1 MKQHFLW
8 PTTRR
13 RRWLLVCVLLIGMAL
28 RLWLWWRSPLH
39 QPANDE
45 TEYVAV
51 ARDLLAGRGWQ
62 FYETYHWLRAPLYP
76 LWLAGS
82 LWLFDDLR
90 LASLPNIAL
99 SSATVYLFYLLGR
112 EVGLSGRDGAPDQIA
127 VAERVGLL
135 SAGSAALLF
144 TLATFASLW
153 MAETLFTALFAG
165 ALLLLLRCADRPRLW
180 LAGAAGSLLGLAILT
195 RSSPL
200 PLVPLA
206 ALWLAWNG
214 YRRSAADIKSKAL
227 RSSVLYGVVFA
238 LCCGL
243 TIAPWTLRN
252 YLAYGEPIA
261 VETGLSYNLWAFNEP
276 REDDETIFK
285 TLETIP
291 NPANRADYATSKGLA
306 RLREDPAIV
315 LRKLWPNWNAIWMI
329 KPIEDRFL
337 LPTYYQDVPLGVFAL
352 ALLLDDALYVGLALL
367 GLWGLVCAPLDRRKL
382 LLGGWLLAL
391 IGVVLLTHGEGRYRQ
406 FIFPVLLP
414 YAAWQIVALRRQT
427 RELLG
432 VKQIAALLAIVG
444 ALWTAI
450 VVYYPQEW
458 ALRNLRRGWA
468 VLQAER
474 ALRSGDPTNAISYYQ
489 WAQTL
494 DPTSPDVWLALAAV
508 YRQLEQP
515 QQALAA
521 LDNAFTLTP
530 SYVTVNLRR
539 GDTLRHMGRAEDA
552 REAFKGFYN
561 DEQQMVDWAWTDLE
575 SPPPATIEV
584 GDGLDFGFISGMYPA
599 ESQQGRQVR
608 WTNGRAALKLAGSAT
623 GAQIRLTLAAP
634 WPKGEQVP
642 LRVCVNASCTELVLD
657 TAWREY
663 RLTTPP
669 APEYRVTLGSPTFSP
684 QQLDRQARD
693 RRDLGVLIDQATV
706 EPFAP

>member
-1 MKQHFLW
+1 MKYRLLW
-8 PTTRR
+8 PTTRKH
-13 RRWLLVCVLLIGMAL
+13 RWLLFSVLLIGAAL

-39 QPANDE
+39 QAANDE
-45 TEYVAV
+45 TEYIAV
-51 ARDLLAGRGWQ
+51 ARDLIAGRGWQ

-99 SSATVYLFYLLGR
+99 SSATIYLFYLLGR
-112 EVGLSGRDGAPDQIA
+112 EVGLSRREPTPVE

-135 SAGSAALLF
+135 SAGSAALLL

-180 LAGAAGSLLGLAILT
+180 LAGGAGMLLGLAILT

-200 PLVPLA
+200 PMVPLA
-206 ALWLAWNG
+206 ALWLASNVYQG
-214 YRRSAADIKSKAL
+214 RRVERSPKAHAL
-227 RSSVLYGVVFA
+227 QSGLVYGVVFA

-243 TIAPWTLRN
+243 TIAPWTIRN
-252 YLAYGEPIA
+252 YLAYSEPIL

-276 REDDETIFK
+276 REDDQTIFK
-285 TLETIP
+285 TLEAIR
-291 NPANRADYATSKGLA
+291 NPAERADYATSKGLA
-306 RLREDPAIV
+306 RLREDPAIL
-315 LRKLWPNWNAIWMI
+315 LRKLRPNWEALWTI

-337 LPTYYQDVPLGVFAL
+337 LPTYYQDVSLGVFAL
-352 ALLLDDALYVGLALL
+352 ALLLDDALYVGLVLL

-382 LLGGWLLAL
+382 LLGGWVLSL
-391 IGVVLLTHGEGRYRQ
+391 IAVVLLTHGEGRYRH

-414 YAAWQIVALRRQT
+414 YAGWQMVALRRQA
-427 RELLG
+427 RQALG
-432 VKQIAALLAIVG
+432 IKRLAALLAIVA
-444 ALWTAI
+444 ALWISI
-450 VVYYPQEW
+450 VVYYPGEW

-474 ALRSGDPTNAISYYQ
+474 ALQRGDPDAAISYYQ
-489 WAQTL
+489 LAQTL
-494 DPTSPDVWLALAAV
+494 DPTSPDVWLALAQV
-508 YRQLEQP
+508 YRQLDQP
-515 QQALAA
+515 EQALNA

-539 GDTLRHMGRAEDA
+539 GDMLRRIGRAEEA

-561 DEQQMVDWAWTDLE
+561 DEQQMVDWAWADLD
-575 SPPPATIEV
+575 SPPAAIGV

-599 ESQQGRQVR
+599 EAQQERQVR
-608 WTNGRAALKLAGSAT
+608 WTNGRAALKLGGSAS
-623 GAQIRLTLAAP
+623 GAQITLRLSAP
-634 WPKGEQVP
+634 WPDDAQVP
-642 LRVCVNASCTELVLD
+642 VRVCINAVCDELVLD
-657 TAWREY
+657 AAWREY
-663 RLTTPP
+663 RLSAPS
-669 APEYRVTLGSPTFSP
+669 APEYRVTLDSPTFSP
-684 QQLDRQARD
+684 QQINRQSPD
-693 RRDLGVLIDQATV
+693 QRRLGLLIDQAMV
-706 EPFAP
+706 KPFAP